1 VRVISGNPFMTDN
14 ELLRAYVARGSE
26 DAFATIVGRY
36 ARLVYAAA
44 CRQTGNVQDAED
56 ITQAVFVILARKA
69 GSLRPNTILPGW
81 LLRTTRFVALNAR
94 RHQWQRRRME
104 CDAMIEDQAE
114 TDAAWERLSP
124 LLDEALERL
133 SAKDSDAVVL
143 RYFERRNFKEIAKNM
158 GTTEDGAQK
167 RVTRAVAKLRACFI
181 KRGLMLSST
190 HIATAITA
198 HGVQAAPAHLPAT
211 VMAAVKSG
219 AALTG
224 SIAVL
229 VKAGLGAWKAAQ
241 LKTIGL
247 WAMPAVLMMP
257 LACIFVTSKV
267 RVNFM
272 RNRSWQY
279 LATSADGTKL
289 VATVSGAGPI
299 YVSKNSGASWHATG
313 APEGL
318 WAGLASSADGTKLL
332 AVGSDYEHVI
342 NPLIHSPTATTAWIY
357 TSTNSGATWAPAT
370 GTPTN
375 VHWTCAASS
384 ADGDKLV
391 AAAGLGGIYISTN
404 AGRTWNLSSAP
415 NKQWHSLACSA
426 EGNRL
431 IALAATGGFF
441 SQLPMAKGLLYTP
454 DEPGLNAAGATNM
467 LGSFVLGGI
476 YTSADGGVTWT
487 RTSATNDFGWWSIA
501 ASSDGRKLLAATA
514 DMPGNVRDFKQNPDG
529 AAAFAFSTEFTGGGS
544 IYVSTNA
551 GIDWILTSAPTNR
564 WVSVASSAD
573 ATSLIAAGADVIS
586 ISRDSGATWTTTK
599 TPGANWTSVATS
611 ANANKIVAASKSDGV
626 HVIIR

>member
-1 VRVISGNPFMTDN
+1 VRVIRGNSVMTDN
-14 ELLRAYVARGSE
+14 ELLREYVARGSE

-56 ITQAVFVILARKA
+56 ITQAVFLILARKA
-69 GSLRPNTILPGW
+69 GRLRPDTILPGW

-94 RHQWQRRRME
+94 RHQLQRLRME

-114 TDAAWERLSP
+114 TDVAWERLSP
-124 LLDEALERL
+124 LLDEALARL

-143 RYFERRNFKEIAKNM
+143 RYFERRNFKQIAQNL

-167 RVTRAVAKLRACFI
+167 RVTRAVEKLRACFI
-181 KRGLMLSST
+181 KRGLMLSSAN
-190 HIATAITA
+190 IATAITV

-224 SIAVL
+224 SISVL

-257 LACIFVTSKV
+257 LAGLFVTSKV

-289 VATVSGAGPI
+289 VATVSGVGPI
-299 YVSKNSGASWHATG
+299 YVSKNSGATWHATG
-313 APEGL
+313 APEAL

-342 NPLIHSPTATTAWIY
+342 NPLIRSPTATTAWIY
-357 TSTNSGATWAPAT
+357 TSTNSGATWTPAT

-375 VHWTCAASS
+375 VHWTCAACS
-384 ADGDKLV
+384 ADGDKQV

-404 AGRTWNLSSAP
+404 TGRTWNLSSAP

-431 IALAATGGFF
+431 IALAAMGPFL
-441 SQLPMAKGLLYTP
+441 SPHVMVKGLF
-454 DEPGLNAAGATNM
+454 DE
-467 LGSFVLGGI
+467 GGI

-487 RTSATNDFGWWSIA
+487 RTSATNYLGWWSIA
-501 ASSDGRKLLAATA
+501 ASSDGRKLLAATIVL
-514 DMPGNVRDFKQNPDG
+514 PGNVKALKKNPDG
-529 AAAFAFSTEFTGGGS
+529 TASGAFSIELTGGGS
-544 IYVSTNA
+544 VYVSTNA
-551 GIDWILTSAPTNR
+551 GIDWILTSAPTNG

-586 ISRDSGATWTTTK
+586 VSRDSGATWTTTK